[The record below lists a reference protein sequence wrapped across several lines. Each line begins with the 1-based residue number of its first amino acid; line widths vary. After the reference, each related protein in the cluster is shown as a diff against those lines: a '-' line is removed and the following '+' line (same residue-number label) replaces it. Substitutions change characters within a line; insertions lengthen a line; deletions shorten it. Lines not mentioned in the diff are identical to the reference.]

1 MGLKHLQHKVA
12 FECELELEL
21 YMHFLSECTV
31 IGFKCSCAQVTEAAI
46 ITSLCS
52 ILGVCV

>member
-21 YMHFLSECTV
+21 YRHFLSECTV